1 MYKDPLIDPKTKIQI
16 SGAMNNTL
24 DCGDKIAARPE
35 KNLTYRWYRHGE
47 QMALH
52 SSSHL
57 SLLYAGKSTEEIVCV
72 VKFTGRKY
80 VIL

>member
-1 MYKDPLIDPKTKIQI
+1 
-16 SGAMNNTL
+16 MNNTL
-24 DCGDKIAARPE
+24 DCGDKFDARPE
-35 KNLTYRWYRHGE
+35 KNLTYRWYRHDE
-47 QMALH
+47 QMAQQ

-57 SLLYAGKSTEEIVCV
+57 SLLYAGKSIEEIVCV